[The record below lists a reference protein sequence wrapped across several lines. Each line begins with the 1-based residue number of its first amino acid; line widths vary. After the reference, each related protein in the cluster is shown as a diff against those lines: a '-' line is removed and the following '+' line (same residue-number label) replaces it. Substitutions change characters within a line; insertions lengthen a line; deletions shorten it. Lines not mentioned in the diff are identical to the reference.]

1 MSFCFALRSSL
12 FPLAFAIGIAA
23 TVVMILIRALPWSMQ
38 EPKVKDWEVQTMPT
52 KVTDILQ
59 QKGYDVVTV
68 TSGQTIESV
77 VAVLT
82 ENRIGATPVL
92 DDQGAMVGIV
102 SERDVIRG
110 MAQQGAAV
118 LRLSA
123 EQLMTREVKTCSPSD
138 AVVELMETM
147 TNRRIRHLPVIEN
160 GSLRGIVSIGDVVK
174 QRLAEAQ
181 FELEELRKYVLSS

>member
-1 MSFCFALRSSL
+1 
-12 FPLAFAIGIAA
+12 
-23 TVVMILIRALPWSMQ
+23 MILIRALPWSMQ

>member
-1 MSFCFALRSSL
+1 
-12 FPLAFAIGIAA
+12 
-23 TVVMILIRALPWSMQ
+23 
-38 EPKVKDWEVQTMPT
+38 MPT
-52 KVTDILQ
+52 KVADILQ

-82 ENRIGATPVL
+82 EKRIGATPVL
-92 DDQGAMVGIV
+92 DDHGAMVGIV

-110 MAQQGAAV
+110 MAQQGATV

-123 EQLMTREVKTCSPSD
+123 EQLMTREVKTCAPSD

-160 GSLRGIVSIGDVVK
+160 GRLRGIVSIGDVVK